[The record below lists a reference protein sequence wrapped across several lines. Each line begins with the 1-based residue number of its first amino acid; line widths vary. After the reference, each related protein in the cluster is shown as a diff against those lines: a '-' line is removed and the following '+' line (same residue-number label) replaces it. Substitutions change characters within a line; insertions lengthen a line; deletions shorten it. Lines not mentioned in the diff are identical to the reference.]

1 MKRFTPLFILCFMT
15 FPFLHSCV
23 ISNWKEVKGNYQ
35 IISKTLSIS
44 DYDEILLSLPA
55 DVIYRQIPQE
65 KPFLQVTVDENIF
78 PLLDISVQG
87 KRLVITQNSDSTL
100 HPSQLVIYTNSKD
113 LNKINIT
120 GSGDIRLENAVNTGN
135 MEIAVV
141 GSGDVKA
148 DSLYCENLNVK
159 ITGSGDIILK
169 GAAGKA
175 AYSIAGSGDID
186 ALDYL
191 VQELDCRVSGSG
203 DIKAY
208 VYNQLKASISG
219 SGDIRYKGNPESVD
233 TQVAGSGEINKIN

>member
-1 MKRFTPLFILCFMT
+1 MA

-35 IISKTLSIS
+35 VVNKTIAIG
-44 DYDEILLSLPA
+44 DYDEILLNLPA
-55 DVIYRQIPQE
+55 NVIYQQISQE

-78 PLLDISVQG
+78 PSLAISVQG
-87 KRLVITQNSDSTL
+87 KRLVITQNNDSNL
-100 HPSQLVIYTNSKD
+100 HPSRLVIYTNSKD

-135 MEIAVV
+135 MEIAVM

-148 DSLYCENLNVK
+148 DSLYCENLKVK
-159 ITGSGDIILK
+159 ITGSGDIVLK

-175 AYSIAGSGDID
+175 AYSITGSGDID

-208 VYNQLKASISG
+208 VYSQLKASVSG
-219 SGDIRYKGNPESVD
+219 SGDIRYRGDPESVD
-233 TQVAGSGEINKIN
+233 THVAGSGEIHKIK